1 MSYVEDRIAIAD
13 TLQRYATCIDAL
25 DFDGLGNVF
34 TADAVVEYGGYPVMT
49 GTETAAWLQRHTSGT
64 AWHQHMVTV
73 ADVHV
78 DGDTAL
84 TLTYFI
90 AHAVPKTDGE
100 TVRVS
105 VGEYRD
111 QLSRTA
117 AGWRICERHQKTG
130 WKEIRTRA
138 PM

>member
-25 DFDGLGNVF
+25 DFDGLGKVF
-34 TADAVVEYGGYPVMT
+34 TADAVVDYGGYPVMN
-49 GTETAAWLQRHTSGT
+49 GIETAAWLQEHTKNT

-73 ADVHV
+73 ADVSV
-78 DGDTAL
+78 DGDTAN

-90 AHAVPKTDGE
+90 AHAVPKSDTE
-100 TVRVS
+100 SVSLS

-111 QLSRTA
+111 VLCRA
-117 AGWRICERHQKTG
+117 PDGWRICERHQKTG
-130 WKEIRTRA
+130 WKETRTRA
-138 PM
+138 PL